1 MLDLIGSSMIDM
13 SEGKDLVLKRRKPE
27 YIQKSMVILLLLHPR
42 KSAEFH
48 CVIIALLIS
57 PI

>member
-1 MLDLIGSSMIDM
+1 MIDM

-27 YIQKSMVILLLLHPR
+27 YIQKNMVILLLLHPM